1 MQEPS
6 IPTRFLHFRKL
17 PKKVDVPVV
26 KNLIM
31 TMISDTEVD
40 DSTSVTIRNF
50 MILHGRGQAIVELLT
65 TEEAKRVIE
74 KLPQSR

>member
-1 MQEPS
+1 
-6 IPTRFLHFRKL
+6 
-17 PKKVDVPVV
+17 
-26 KNLIM
+26 M